1 MFDIL
6 FVTQQSIYIY
16 RLVLSFG
23 LVCGGNRVC
32 AAVHIVYVS
41 HPCERARGEG
51 EKPEWTSLIKNIL
64 ERYEICPNAFALY
77 NITSRDESYYYYYY
91 SLKIITNISP
101 YSKPLAYR
109 VLLQVKNI

>member
-1 MFDIL
+1 M
-6 FVTQQSIYIY
+6 
-16 RLVLSFG
+16 
-23 LVCGGNRVC
+23 CGGNRVC

-77 NITSRDESYYYYYY
+77 NITSRDESYYYY